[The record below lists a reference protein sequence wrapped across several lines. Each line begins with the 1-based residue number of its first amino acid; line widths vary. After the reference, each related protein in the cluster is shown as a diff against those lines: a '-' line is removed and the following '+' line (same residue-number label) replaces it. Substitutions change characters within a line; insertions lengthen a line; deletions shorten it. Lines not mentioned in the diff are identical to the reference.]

1 MRLHLLT
8 LSPDTPPVLLR
19 AEYPMSTQVWNSV
32 EEISDADREAVRNEE
47 LSLRKFFYV
56 VALAV
61 LVGSLFWSPLILLAG
76 FLFLLGL
83 VLGMRS
89 PRLKRAR
96 YKHGVRGVVEE
107 VVTYRLRTTN
117 SNVATLVHNYRI
129 GGLMYRV
136 EHFGPVAEPGQ
147 RVEFEYLDGS
157 DFLGPRALFFRIEDQ
172 PVMTL

>member
-1 MRLHLLT
+1 M
-8 LSPDTPPVLLR
+8 
-19 AEYPMSTQVWNSV
+19 
-32 EEISDADREAVRNEE
+32 RNEE

-107 VVTYRLRTTN
+107 VVTYRLRDQLERCHVG
-117 SNVATLVHNYRI
+117 SQLSHR
-129 GGLMYRV
+129 GLMYRV

>member
-1 MRLHLLT
+1 M
-8 LSPDTPPVLLR
+8 
-19 AEYPMSTQVWNSV
+19 
-32 EEISDADREAVRNEE
+32 
-47 LSLRKFFYV
+47 
-56 VALAV
+56 
-61 LVGSLFWSPLILLAG
+61 ILLAG

-129 GGLMYRV
+129 G
-136 EHFGPVAEPGQ
+136 A
-147 RVEFEYLDGS
+147 
-157 DFLGPRALFFRIEDQ
+157 
-172 PVMTL
+172 